1 MKTQTSKPNIEVYE
15 EVDLTES
22 KDTTKHLSRPKTACE
37 KKYCSIRNNK
47 IQVIKSV
54 KIG

>member
-1 MKTQTSKPNIEVYE
+1 MKVQTSKPNIEVYE
-15 EVDLTES
+15 EVLTES
-22 KDTTKHLSRPKTACE
+22 KDTTQHLSRPKTACD

-47 IQVIKSV
+47 IEVSKSV